1 MEKRVFGTECEYA
14 LFLQSPY
21 RGSGEKG
28 AREVLHGKALAGHLE
43 ELSAFLVLALGN
55 LNLPL
60 AGEFLGNGGRFYIDR
75 GHPEYATPEC
85 RSVKDLVSHEKAGD
99 RTVQRLIQEAR
110 LLMAQ
115 KGIPGKLHAFKN
127 NFDPYGNSYGSH
139 ENYLVTPQAMGNIQ
153 AIIPFLV
160 TRQIFTGAG
169 KITGIGGKARHGVFG
184 APFQLTQRAD
194 FIDHVFSDRTTQ
206 MRGIINTR
214 KRDIPRHGENIR
226 LHVILGDS
234 NMSDYA
240 IALKIG
246 VTAMLLRLL
255 EEDALHNIP
264 HLSQP
269 VNALKETSINHDS
282 LLEMEGQ
289 KCRYTALDIQCLY
302 LEKAQRFF
310 SIHEPDSESRE
321 LLSHWEGILNALN
334 YVRLS
339 KNRGAI
345 EDDPYEARR
354 RIDWLLKFWLS
365 ERARKKSWTSWDEPN
380 LRLMDFRYH
389 DLDPHTGLF
398 ERCRTLD
405 LVDWLAEEE
414 EIVRAESDPPGDT
427 RACMRGLI
435 IQESMNKEVE
445 VIVKNWESI
454 KILAGR
460 APHSQNAFDRH
471 KRMINC
477 LQIKLNDP
485 FESRNPALMT
495 KVREFIHN
503 QSIR

>member
-1 MEKRVFGTECEYA
+1 LGTECEYA
-14 LFLQSPY
+14 LFLQS
-21 RGSGEKG
+21 RCSGAGAKG

-85 RSVKDLVSHEKAGD
+85 RSVKELVAHEKAGD

-115 KGIPGKLHAFKN
+115 TGIPGKLHAFKN
-127 NFDPYGNSYGSH
+127 NLDPYGNSYGSH
-139 ENYLVTPQAMGNIQ
+139 ENYLITPQAMENIR
-153 AIIPFLV
+153 AIMPFLV

-169 KITGIGGKARHGVFG
+169 KIIGIGGKARHGVSG

-214 KRDIPRHGENIR
+214 KRDIHRHGENIR

-240 IALKIG
+240 IALKNG

-255 EEDALHNIP
+255 EEGALHDIP
-264 HLSQP
+264 NLSQP
-269 VNALKETSINHDS
+269 VKALKETSINHECA
-282 LLEMEGQ
+282 LELEGQ
-289 KCRYTALDIQCLY
+289 KGWRTALDIQSLY

-310 SIHEPDSESRE
+310 SIHEPDSENRE
-321 LLSHWEGILNALN
+321 LLSHWEVILGALK
-334 YVRLS
+334 YMRLS
-339 KNRGAI
+339 TNRGTI

-354 RIDWLLKFWLS
+354 KIDWLLKLWLF
-365 ERARKKSWTSWDEPN
+365 ERARKKAGTSWDDPN

-389 DLDPHTGLF
+389 DLDPHTGMF
-398 ERCRTLD
+398 ERCQSLD
-405 LVDWLAEEE
+405 LVDRLAEEE
-414 EIVRAESDPPGDT
+414 EIVRAQSDPPGDT

-460 APHSQNAFDRH
+460 APRSQHAFDRH
-471 KRMINC
+471 TRLVNC
-477 LQIKLNDP
+477 LQVNLRDP
-485 FESRNPALMT
+485 FESGNKSLMT
-495 KVREFIHN
+495 KVREFIRN
-503 QSIR
+503 QSTR